1 MKKKLILTGMILLAL
16 AVTSG
21 TFAYTYSGFAT
32 ATLNA
37 ALASETITTYEPAE
51 EQPEWDDVLP
61 ESEYDTEILIPAGA
75 GDDTELP
82 TQYPDDGE
90 HWDKVLTADEGATYV
105 STLSSKHWERDLY
118 QLTNAVDGEGTI
130 GSIVVYFRF
139 AAGGNYDASAMA
151 EIKTNGTVFSGP
163 TETQHGT
170 EFVTGSYNWTVN
182 PATDEPWTWE
192 EINDLQAG
200 VTMKGKKKDKPA
212 LCTQVYVMVNYEL
225 PPIVEGEVPAGDVF
239 DITPHPTYTGD
250 LLVKIYLTNTS
261 ALLKAYQYINIKL
274 YLEDSL
280 EAGKTP
286 DYQLLTMENGVVLFN
301 IEGGSAAS
309 YTVEGIGGSYRLV
322 SGDPYE
328 WGEGWSVTPEFYCEV
343 TQR

>member
-1 MKKKLILTGMILLAL
+1 MKKKLILTGMILIAL
-16 AVTSG
+16 VVTGG
-21 TFAYTYSGFAT
+21 TFAYTYSGYAT
-32 ATLNA
+32 NTLDV
-37 ALASETITTYEPAE
+37 ALAAETITTYEPAA
-51 EQPEWDDVLP
+51 EQPDWDDVLP
-61 ESEYDTEILIPAGA
+61 ESEYGSEFLIPVTA

-82 TQYPDDGE
+82 TQYPDEGW

-118 QLTNAVDGEGTI
+118 HLTNAVDGEGII
-130 GSIVVYFRF
+130 GSITVYFRF
-139 AAGGNYDASAMA
+139 AAGGDYSVSAMA
-151 EIKTNGTVFSGP
+151 EIKTNGVVTSGP
-163 TETQHGT
+163 TETQTGT
-170 EFVTGSYNWTVN
+170 EFVTRSYNLTVN

-200 VTMKGKKKDKPA
+200 ITMKGKKKDKPA
-212 LCTQVYVMVNYEL
+212 LCTQVYVMVDYEL

-286 DYQLLTMENGVVLFN
+286 DYQLLTMENGVALFN

-309 YTVEGIGGSYRLV
+309 YTIEAIGGSYRLV

-343 TQR
+343 SQR